1 MPMFRSLMMSL
12 TPSRGKFLGKK
23 ERKKQQRLFCTHI
36 VVFFPTSSANQHNPN
51 TVSPEVL
58 G

>member
-1 MPMFRSLMMSL
+1 MFRSLMMSL